1 MAEPNERATFNR
13 MRQEILSCIESMRK
27 ASPEAAE
34 YLEKHLVMDED
45 AMTFK
50 YTGDDRIKLR
60 RIG

>member
-13 MRQEILSCIESMRK
+13 VRQEILSSIESIRK

-34 YLEKHLVMDED
+34 YLEEHLVMDEE

-50 YTGDDRIKLR
+50 YTGDDRIKMR
-60 RIG
+60 RIE